1 MAQLF
6 LYVNLDKSAAL
17 RAGETQAGHLA
28 LPVTSAM
35 IMALS
40 PEETGALE
48 THVSEDNRYV
58 VRLDVDGTS
67 TAAIKAACARAVAY
81 RAAEAAAK
89 AAKQAADDARLAQ
102 PVEDHIVLAS
112 HGEWHTRGYA
122 VTGEYASASYTRA
135 SAECV
140 ARNRVLQ
147 SARDAARIE
156 ENRIKKEEAAE
167 QEAQFVSL
175 VSALLSDE
183 QRERFVAGCL
193 PVAERD
199 AVTREHLFAAFATL
213 PRYEKLTHDDITHED
228 GCYGDSPDFSVDEV
242 ELSNADL
249 DAAQFATWKQ
259 IAALVASH
267 ENEPM
272 IELRCHDGE
281 CNCGEKVRR
290 YGAKVT
296 IALASHSYSR
306 EFGL

>member
-1 MAQLF
+1 MGQLF

-35 IMALS
+35 ILALS
-40 PEETGALE
+40 QEETGALE
-48 THVSEDNRYV
+48 AHVSEDGRYI

-67 TAAIKAACARAVAY
+67 TAAIKAACARVVEY
-81 RAAEAAAK
+81 RATEAAAK
-89 AAKQAADDARLAQ
+89 AASQAADDARMAQ
-102 PVEDHIVLAS
+102 PVADHIVLAS
-112 HGEWHTRGYA
+112 HGSWETRGYGVA
-122 VTGEYASASYTRA
+122 GEYASASYTRA

-140 ARNRVLQ
+140 ARNSVLEA
-147 SARDAARIE
+147 ARKAARIE
-156 ENRIKKEEAAE
+156 ENRIKKEAAAE
-167 QEAQFVSL
+167 QETRFVSL

-199 AVTREHLFAAFATL
+199 AVTRESLFAAFATL
-213 PRYEKLTHDDITHED
+213 PRYKNLTHDDIAHED
-228 GCYGDSPDFSVDEV
+228 GCYADSSDFSVDEV

-249 DAAQFATWKQ
+249 DADQFSAWKQ

-281 CNCGEKVRR
+281 CTCGEKVRR

-296 IALASHSYSR
+296 ISLALHSYSR
-306 EFGL
+306 EFAL